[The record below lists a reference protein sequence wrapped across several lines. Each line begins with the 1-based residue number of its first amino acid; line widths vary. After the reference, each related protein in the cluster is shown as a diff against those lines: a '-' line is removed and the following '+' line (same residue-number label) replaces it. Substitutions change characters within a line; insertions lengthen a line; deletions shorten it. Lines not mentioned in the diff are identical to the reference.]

1 MAEPPVERTA
11 SPGPF
16 KALVLDIDG
25 TLVDRSLEITPAN
38 LAALRTAM
46 ERGYRLILAT
56 GRMYYSALK
65 YAEQIGTDEP
75 VICYQG
81 AVVRS
86 RSGELL
92 REWPVSPHDSIAAVE
107 MAREQ
112 GLHINLYR
120 DDVFYVESMEWGAQ
134 RYAEVAQ
141 MKPRLV
147 PDLMDL
153 AKLGSTK
160 VVLVDRPERLREL
173 EPLVRATVTPTSRVT
188 FSLPEF
194 LEIVDVGVSKGAALA
209 FVCELEGLSLSEVI
223 AAGDAPNDIE
233 MFAVAGLALAPSNAF
248 PEALAAA
255 DAVIPPP
262 QEDGI
267 AALVER
273 YLGQPAADIIRRP
286 G

>member
-1 MAEPPVERTA
+1 MAEPAVRRTA

-38 LAALRTAM
+38 LAALKAAM
-46 ERGYRLILAT
+46 GRGHRLILAT

-75 VICYQG
+75 LICYQG

-86 RSGELL
+86 RTGELL
-92 REWPVSPHDSIAAVE
+92 REWPVSPHDSIAALT

-120 DDVFYVESMEWGAQ
+120 DDVFYVESTEWGAQ

-141 MKPRLV
+141 MQPRLV

-153 AKLGSTK
+153 ARQGSTK
-160 VVLVDRPERLREL
+160 VVLVDRPQRLRQL
-173 EPLVRATVTPTSRVT
+173 EPLVRATVAPTSRVT

-194 LEIVDVGVSKGAALA
+194 LEIVDAGVSKGAALA
-209 FVCELEGLSLSEVI
+209 FVCQLEGLLLSEVI

-248 PEALAAA
+248 PEALEAA

-262 QEDGI
+262 EENGI
-267 AALVER
+267 AALVEK
-273 YLGQPAADIIRRP
+273 YLN
-286 G
+286 

>member
-1 MAEPPVERTA
+1 MADSAPTRTA
-11 SPGPF
+11 SAGPF

-38 LAALRTAM
+38 LAALKVAM
-46 ERGYRLILAT
+46 TRGYRLILAT

-75 VICYQG
+75 LICYQG

-86 RSGELL
+86 RQGELL
-92 REWPVSPHDSIAAVE
+92 REWPVSPHDAIAALT

-120 DDVFYVESMEWGAQ
+120 DDVFYVESTEWGAQ

-141 MKPRLV
+141 MEPQLV

-153 AKLGSTK
+153 AKQGSTK

-173 EPLVRATVTPTSRVT
+173 EPLVRETVAPTSRVT

-194 LEIVDVGVSKGAALA
+194 LEIVDAGVSKGAALA
-209 FVCELEGLSLSEVI
+209 YVCQLEGLYLSEVI

-233 MFAVAGLALAPSNAF
+233 MFTVAGLALAPTNAF
-248 PEALAAA
+248 PEAREAA
-255 DAVIPPP
+255 DALIPPP
-262 QEDGI
+262 EENGI
-267 AALVER
+267 AALVEK
-273 YLGQPAADIIRRP
+273 YLN
-286 G
+286 

>member
-1 MAEPPVERTA
+1 MADQPVGRTA
-11 SPGPF
+11 SPGPL
-16 KALVLDIDG
+16 KDLVLDIDG
-25 TLVDRSLEITPAN
+25 PLVARSLEITPAN

-46 ERGYRLILAT
+46 GRGYRLILAT

-75 VICYQG
+75 LICYQG

-92 REWPVSPHDSIAAVE
+92 REWPVSPHDSVAALE

-120 DDVFYVESMEWGAQ
+120 DDVFYIESMEWGAQ

-141 MKPRLV
+141 MQPRLV

-153 AKLGSTK
+153 AKRGSTK
-160 VVLVDRPERLREL
+160 VVLVDRPERLRQL
-173 EPLVRATVTPTSRVT
+173 EPLVRATVAPTSRVT

-194 LEIVDVGVSKGAALA
+194 LEIVDAGVSKGAALA
-209 FVCELEGLSLSEVI
+209 FVCQLEGLLLSEVI

-233 MFAVAGLALAPSNAF
+233 MFAVAGLALAPHHPF
-248 PEALAAA
+248 PLAPGPAHA
-255 DAVIPPP
+255 SHSPPP
-262 QEDGI
+262 EPRI
-267 AALVER
+267 AGR
-273 YLGQPAADIIRRP
+273 RHGQR
-286 G
+286 GG

>member
-1 MAEPPVERTA
+1 MAEPAARREP
-11 SPGPF
+11 SKGPY

-38 LAALRTAM
+38 LAALKSALAA
-46 ERGYRLILAT
+46 GYRLILAT
-56 GRMYYSALK
+56 GRMYRSALR

-75 VICYQG
+75 LICYQG

-92 REWPVSPHDSIAAVE
+92 REWPVSPRDSIAALS

-120 DDVFYVESMEWGAQ
+120 DDVFYVEATEWGAQ

-141 MKPRLV
+141 MEPRLV
-147 PDLMDL
+147 PDLMEL
-153 AKLGSTK
+153 AKQGSTK

-173 EPLVRATVTPTSRVT
+173 EPLVRETVAPTARVT

-194 LEIVDVGVSKGAALA
+194 LEVVDAGVSKGTALA
-209 FVCELEGLSLSEVI
+209 YVCQLEGLSLSEVI

-248 PEALAAA
+248 PEALEAA
-255 DAVIPPP
+255 DALIPPP
-262 QEDGI
+262 EQDGI

-273 YLGQPAADIIRRP
+273 YLS
-286 G
+286 

>member
-1 MAEPPVERTA
+1 MAEPAVRRTA

-38 LAALRTAM
+38 LAALKAAM
-46 ERGYRLILAT
+46 ARGHRLILAT

-75 VICYQG
+75 LICYQG

-86 RSGELL
+86 RTGELL
-92 REWPVSPHDSIAAVE
+92 REWPVSPHHSIAALT

-120 DDVFYVESMEWGAQ
+120 DDVFYVESTEWGAQ

-141 MKPRLV
+141 MQPRLV

-153 AKLGSTK
+153 ARQGSTK
-160 VVLVDRPERLREL
+160 VVLVDRPQRLRQL
-173 EPLVRATVTPTSRVT
+173 EPLVRATVAPTSRVT

-194 LEIVDVGVSKGAALA
+194 LEIVDAGVSKGAALA
-209 FVCELEGLSLSEVI
+209 FVCQLEGLLLSEVI

-233 MFAVAGLALAPSNAF
+233 MFAVPGPPLAPTNAV
-248 PEALAAA
+248 PEALEAA

-262 QEDGI
+262 EENGI
-267 AALVER
+267 AALVEK
-273 YLGQPAADIIRRP
+273 YLN
-286 G
+286 